1 MIQSASCSILIDLH
15 VVHRQHH
22 RRAPGP
28 DGCVI
33 TADVQRV
40 IHRICHGIRI
50 DRREISV
57 SVCANDHI
65 GADIR
70 LLSLIS
76 IGILIQGRRKERD
89 HCYCSAGSIAQQGL
103 HIRFIDHIRISVHAK
118 EEEIFRLQ
126 SSSVSRHMKCP
137 MKEIQVCKVRILK
150 RLFESSVLVNTVLLG
165 ILIIIDQ
172 GV

>member
-76 IGILIQGRRKERD
+76 IGILIQGRCKERD
-89 HCYCSAGSIAQQGL
+89 HRYCSAGSIAQQGL
-103 HIRFIDHIRISVHAK
+103 HIFFIDHIRISVHAK
-118 EEEIFRLQ
+118 EEEIFRLRR
-126 SSSVSRHMKCP
+126 SVSSHMKCP
-137 MKEIQVCKVRILK
+137 LKEIQVCKVRILK
-150 RLFESSVLVNTVLLG
+150 RLFESSALVNTVLLG

>member
-15 VVHRQHH
+15 VVHCQHH

-28 DGCVI
+28 DRCVI

-70 LLSLIS
+70 LLSHIF
-76 IGILIQGRRKERD
+76 IGILIQGRRKERG
-89 HCYCSAGSIAQQGL
+89 HRYCSAGFIAQQGL
-103 HIRFIDHIRISVHAK
+103 HTRFIDHIRISVHAK
-118 EEEIFRLQ
+118 EEEIFRLRH
-126 SSSVSRHMKCP
+126 SVSRHMKCP

-150 RLFESSVLVNTVLLG
+150 RLFESSALVNTVLLG

>member
-28 DGCVI
+28 DGGVI

-70 LLSLIS
+70 LLSLFS
-76 IGILIQGRRKERD
+76 SGILIQGRRKERD

-103 HIRFIDHIRISVHAK
+103 HILFIDHIRISVHAK
-118 EEEIFRLQ
+118 EEEIFRLRR
-126 SSSVSRHMKCP
+126 SVSRHMKCP

-150 RLFESSVLVNTVLLG
+150 QLYKGSVLVNTVLLG
-165 ILIIIDQ
+165 ILVIIDQ
-172 GV
+172 GI

>member
-57 SVCANDHI
+57 SVCPNDHI
-65 GADIR
+65 GADIGF
-70 LLSLIS
+70 LAHGSV
-76 IGILIQGRRKERD
+76 GILIGRRGKEWLHR
-89 HCYCSAGSIAQQGL
+89 YSAVAIQKCL
-103 HIRFIDHIRISVHAK
+103 HTTLINHIRISVHA
-118 EEEIFRLQ
+118 EQEEIFRLRRR
-126 SSSVSRHMKCP
+126 SIIGHVKRP
-137 MKEIQVCKVRILK
+137 MKEV
-150 RLFESSVLVNTVLLG
+150 
-165 ILIIIDQ
+165 
-172 GV
+172 

>member
-15 VVHRQHH
+15 VVHRQHD

-103 HIRFIDHIRISVHAK
+103 HILFIDHIRISVHAK

-137 MKEIQVCKVRILK
+137 MKEVQVCKVRILK
-150 RLFESSVLVNTVLLG
+150 RLFESSALVNTVLLG
-165 ILIIIDQ
+165 ILVIIDQ

>member
-1 MIQSASCSILIDLH
+1 M
-15 VVHRQHH
+15 VHRQHH
-22 RRAPGP
+22 RRAPGT

-65 GADIR
+65 RADIR

-76 IGILIQGRRKERD
+76 IGILIQGRRKEWD
-89 HCYCSAGSIAQQGL
+89 HRYCSAGSIAQQGL

-118 EEEIFRLQ
+118 EEEIFRLRR
-126 SSSVSRHMKCP
+126 SVSRHMKCP

-150 RLFESSVLVNTVLLG
+150 RLYERSALVNTVLLG